1 VPDEPHDPA
10 ATVRAWVDLVRRA
23 RLGRTDKAVAFAL
36 AHYADANGR
45 RIFPGVARLSIECE
59 LTYNI
64 VQQVLHRL
72 RTRGLIEVVRR
83 GTTRGRADE
92 YRLIISPEIIEHV
105 VVMSPT
111 DVTRAME
118 KVTAAHRGKHR
129 VKPDPDPHPTRRGA
143 ADDEPSDE
151 GNDLHPTGTGAASEA
166 EPVDNDSLHPTAHGA
181 ADGAPEPAAPH
192 GVGSETAAAPH
203 GVVPLHPTPCDTT
216 SHRPA
221 TRTTTHTTA
230 DLVDHLAP
238 SRAQGR
244 QGDTIQ
250 FPRVVTEPAPYRS
263 RHAAP
268 DSEPESVDATVLPFR
283 RPESR
288 AS

>member
-1 VPDEPHDPA
+1 MPDKPDEYA

-36 AHYADANGR
+36 AHYADGDGT

-59 LTYNI
+59 LTYNV
-64 VQQVLHRL
+64 VQQVLQRL
-72 RTRGLIEVVRR
+72 RRAGLIEVVRR

-92 YRLIISPEIIEHV
+92 YRLIISPEIVEHV

-129 VKPDPDPHPTRRGA
+129 AKPDPDPHPTRRGA
-143 ADDEPSDE
+143 ANDDE
-151 GNDLHPTGTGAASEA
+151 ASEG
-166 EPVDNDSLHPTAHGA
+166 DSLHPTAQGA
-181 ADGAPEPAAPH
+181 DASAQPVDNSPLHPTANGADRKSAEPPAPH
-192 GVGSETAAAPH
+192 GVGSEMAAAPH

-221 TRTTTHTTA
+221 TRTTNHPMA
-230 DLVDHLAP
+230 DLLDDLTV
-238 SRAQGR
+238 SRARGR
-244 QGDTIQ
+244 QDDTI
-250 FPRVVTEPAPYRS
+250 PIPLVVVEQPPAYSS
-263 RHAAP
+263 RHAAA
-268 DSEPESVDATVLPFR
+268 EPETEAIVLDFR